1 MEQEEEEEPEE
12 DDPSDDTPKE
22 SSPAVIE
29 PEAVPPPSV
38 PKEDDLDIEDPQ
50 SILRLFHFVIALGQA
65 AYLYESFGSAIE
77 SCLLVTVFESVGYHQ
92 VHRTVSSDAIRNHG
106 KHANGTR

>member
-29 PEAVPPPSV
+29 RTRSGAPTISSRGGRFGYRRSS
-38 PKEDDLDIEDPQ
+38 KYSLTISLCDC
-50 SILRLFHFVIALGQA
+50 LGP
-65 AYLYESFGSAIE
+65 G
-77 SCLLVTVFESVGYHQ
+77 G
-92 VHRTVSSDAIRNHG
+92 VSL
-106 KHANGTR
+106 